1 MPRGESFKVNL
12 LSVIIPAYKQEN
24 TIVKDIKNVKS
35 ALEGLAYKYEIIVI
49 VDGMVDLTYKRALK
63 LKDKNVHVFGYAEN
77 QGKGYAVKFGMLKAK
92 GDIIGFI
99 DAGMDIHP
107 SGLRMLLNHMEWYD
121 ADIIVGSK
129 MHPVSQVKYPL
140 YRKVLSWGYRL
151 LTATLFGF
159 KVRDTQVGLKFFKRK
174 VLRDI
179 LPKMRIKSYAF
190 DIEILALAYSSGYKR
205 IFEAPIEINFNTSS
219 IASGNLWK
227 TIILMLWD
235 TLKVF
240 YSLKLV
246 DKYKQNQTK

>member
-1 MPRGESFKVNL
+1 MPREKNFKLNL
-12 LSVIIPAYKQEN
+12 LSVVIPAYKQES
-24 TIVKDIKNVKS
+24 TIVRDIKNIEKVLR
-35 ALEGLAYKYEIIVI
+35 ALGYPFEIIV
-49 VDGMVDLTYKRALK
+49 VADGMGDKTYKNAIRLK
-63 LKDKNVHVFGYAEN
+63 SKNIHVFGYKDN
-77 QGKGYAVKFGMLKAK
+77 QGKGFAVKYGMEKAK
-92 GDIIGFI
+92 GDVVGFI

-190 DIEILALAYSSGYKR
+190 DIEILALAYASGYRR
-205 IFEAPIEINFNTSS
+205 IFEAPIEINFKTSS

-227 TIILMLWD
+227 TVFMMLWD

-240 YSLKLV
+240 YVVKVNSAHKLKP
-246 DKYKQNQTK
+246 